1 MLEESSGIRF
11 RLKRMSRVF
20 CVCLLTREFQCSFP
34 VLWTLL
40 LIRKGFCIV
49 SFFSF
54 CLSLSFLSFFLLLSL
69 SLPSFP
75 SFPFLFSF
83 PCRLPCLSCLCSL
96 FLSGVRQDWCGHHN
110 RFLFRAEGHT
120 VVPFFFLLLSSYNPV
135 SMWKPRMEGK
145 LNFLWVQGDVTA
157 SLDSFTSWGKK
168 KRLNVP
174 LTPKRTYREHFINE
188 PLSIWIRLSEV
199 HFEIRVTLG
208 FRKTSQKGEV
218 SIALFSFILQ
228 NRAKTFSNH
237 D

>member
-1 MLEESSGIRF
+1 MLQPPWIA
-11 RLKRMSRVF
+11 
-20 CVCLLTREFQCSFP
+20 LLA
-34 VLWTLL
+34 
-40 LIRKGFCIV
+40 G
-49 SFFSF
+49 
-54 CLSLSFLSFFLLLSL
+54 
-69 SLPSFP
+69 
-75 SFPFLFSF
+75 
-83 PCRLPCLSCLCSL
+83 
-96 FLSGVRQDWCGHHN
+96 G
-110 RFLFRAEGHT
+110 
-120 VVPFFFLLLSSYNPV
+120 
-135 SMWKPRMEGK
+135 
-145 LNFLWVQGDVTA
+145 
-157 SLDSFTSWGKK
+157 K